1 MFSVY
6 IELKYW
12 PQMDK
17 VISFLIL
24 ESVLKEPQTVSIY
37 RFYLLHN

>member
-1 MFSVY
+1 MFSGY
-6 IELKYW
+6 TELKYW

-24 ESVLKEPQTVSIY
+24 ESMLKKPQTISIY
-37 RFYLLHN
+37 QFYLLHN